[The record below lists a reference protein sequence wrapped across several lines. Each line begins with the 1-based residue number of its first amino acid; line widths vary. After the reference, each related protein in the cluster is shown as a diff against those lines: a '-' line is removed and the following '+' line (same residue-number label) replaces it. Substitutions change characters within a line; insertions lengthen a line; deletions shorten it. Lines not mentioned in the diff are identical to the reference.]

1 LADRLDEAT
10 GQLRAELA
18 ARRAA
23 DAELEALWTMATRV
37 RDMVL
42 DNVDRPSSLAA
53 SMSMVVELL
62 EGWIDAEAANG
73 VRWGFSAA
81 LVASVSHFLELKSK
95 LELLGSGRNVDLTE
109 DEANALWI
117 RVCAALDSLTSYV
130 ASSNSSG
137 YFV

>member
-62 EGWIDAEAANG
+62 EGWIDVEAANG

-109 DEANALWI
+109 DEANAL
-117 RVCAALDSLTSYV
+117 
-130 ASSNSSG
+130 
-137 YFV
+137 